1 VAHKISIL
9 RTLTLITSQIL
20 LSPQSSATMV
30 ISYTFSFFLDAEA
43 VKILESS
50 LKTID
55 VKYSK
60 GFMKCEEFTA

>member
-1 VAHKISIL
+1 VAHKISTL
-9 RTLTLITSQIL
+9 RTLTLITSQIP
-20 LSPQSSATMV
+20 LSPQSNAIMV